1 MLHVI
6 MSGPTSEH
14 PPYYVADVR
23 DVAKAHVLALDLPR
37 NPGAL
42 ERRYIVNSG
51 NTTWR
56 KITDH
61 LKITHPELKFLPSSE
76 YPDTP
81 GPDVIFDTS
90 STIAEL
96 KFGKFIDTMQTID
109 DAVVALQEVEK
120 TWA

>member
-1 MLHVI
+1 MG
-6 MSGPTSEH
+6 GPTSRP

-23 DVAKAHVLALDLPR
+23 DVAKAHVLALGLPR

-51 NTTWR
+51 STTWR
-56 KITDH
+56 KIIDH
-61 LKITHPELKFLPSSE
+61 LKITHPELQFLPSSE
-76 YPDTP
+76 YPDTA
-81 GPDVIFDTS
+81 GLGVIIDTS

-96 KFGKFIDTMQTID
+96 NFGKFIDTMQTID
-109 DAVVALQEVEK
+109 DTVVALQEVEK